1 MSRLLGSSSTSS
13 KSSYI
18 SDVTDHG
25 SGSSTGHK
33 PSQIANKWLTL
44 KFGRKEEIPFP
55 RNSLLIK
62 ENDKKEIRCPA
73 SDQLVCNAKFPDS
86 LNRLN
91 IVEIF
96 AHLYEF
102 HPPIY
107 TSITENYDTWYGTKQ
122 EIIASHQEI
131 ATTQDYIRFFEDAAK
146 KETKSLSSSSTT
158 IKRRSIVTLESS
170 ADRTKKSLEH
180 HEIFDDLANKTHDA
194 IKTYSKGNITH
205 NQLLMKIKILN
216 DDYLKN

>member
-1 MSRLLGSSSTSS
+1 MDRSSTSP

-25 SGSSTGHK
+25 SGSGMSDK

-44 KFGRKEEIPFP
+44 KFDRKEEIPFP
-55 RNSLLIK
+55 CNSLLME
-62 ENDKKEIRCPA
+62 ENDKIEIRCPVT
-73 SDQLVCNAKFPDS
+73 DEIVCNAKFPDS
-86 LNRLN
+86 LKRLN

-107 TSITENYDTWYGTKQ
+107 TSITENYGTWYDAKQ

-131 ATTQDYIRFFEDAAK
+131 VTTQDYIRSFEEAAK
-146 KETKSLSSSSTT
+146 KRNK
-158 IKRRSIVTLESS
+158 IIIIIINNNQ
-170 ADRTKKSLEH
+170 KKEH
-180 HEIFDDLANKTHDA
+180 CNT
-194 IKTYSKGNITH
+194 
-205 NQLLMKIKILN
+205 
-216 DDYLKN
+216 